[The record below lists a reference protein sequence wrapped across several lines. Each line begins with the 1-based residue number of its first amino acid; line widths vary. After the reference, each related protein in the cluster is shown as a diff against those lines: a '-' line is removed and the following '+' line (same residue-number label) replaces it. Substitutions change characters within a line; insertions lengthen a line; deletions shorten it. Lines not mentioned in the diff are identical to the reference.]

1 MTSKQCMEDSVYKY
15 RRRYLVR
22 VIHRELTLLQLKCL
36 IDQLLINSQSS
47 FTPLFI
53 NFHFSHYFSQ

>member
-1 MTSKQCMEDSVYKY
+1 MEDSVYKY

-53 NFHFSHYFSQ
+53 NFHFSHHFSQ